1 MKHYSWL
8 KTKNTSFFFK
18 MVRCVVFWGFKL
30 VYRNKIYGLSH
41 FYPGPAL
48 IAANHTSFL
57 DPPIVSVSS
66 PQEVH
71 FLARKTLFKNPLFG
85 AMIRSLNSHPVSGQ
99 AEDVAVFKTIVSLLR
114 EKKKVIIF
122 PEGKRSLDGKIGDIK
137 PGIALLLA
145 RTEAAVIPT
154 YIHGTFEAWNR
165 KRVLPKLYGKTA
177 VVFGSP
183 IFYKPEHHKDKKSA
197 QREITEKLHKALHD
211 LQDWYLAGAKGNP
224 P

>member
-8 KTKNTSFFFK
+8 RSKHTSPFFK
-18 MVRCVVFWGFKL
+18 FVRCVVYWGFRVL
-30 VYRNKIYGLSH
+30 YRHKIYGLSH

-57 DPPIVSVSS
+57 DPPIVSVSA

-71 FLARKTLFKNPLFG
+71 FLARKTLFNNPIFG
-85 AMIRSLNSHPVSGQ
+85 ALIRKLNSHPVSGK
-99 AEDVAVFKTIVSLLR
+99 AEDVTVFKTIVALLK

-122 PEGKRSLDGKIGDIK
+122 PEGKRSLDGKIGEIK

-145 RTEAAVIPT
+145 RTEAAIIPAYIQGT
-154 YIHGTFEAWNR
+154 YEIWGR
-165 KRVLPKLYGKTA
+165 KRAFPKLIGKTA
-177 VVFGSP
+177 IVFGSP
-183 IFYKPEHHKDKKSA
+183 IFYKPVAGIDRKNAQKDVT
-197 QREITEKLHKALHD
+197 QKLEEALHN
-211 LQDWYLAGAKGNP
+211 LKDWYEAGAKGTP

>member
-8 KTKNTSFFFK
+8 RTKQTSFLFK
-18 MVRCVVFWGFKL
+18 FIRCTVYWGFRIF
-30 VYRNKIYGLSH
+30 YRHKIYGLGH

-85 AMIRSLNSHPVSGQ
+85 LLIRKLNSHPVSGQ
-99 AEDVAVFKTIVSLLR
+99 AEDVAVFKTIVGLLKER
-114 EKKKVIIF
+114 KKVIIF
-122 PEGKRSLDGKIGDIK
+122 PEGKRSFNGQIGEIK

-145 RTEAAVIPT
+145 RTEAAVIPA
-154 YIHGTFEAWNR
+154 YIHGAYEVWSR
-165 KRVLPKLYGKTA
+165 KRALPKLFGRTA
-177 VVFGSP
+177 IVFGSP
-183 IFYKPEHHKDKKSA
+183 IFYDNSKGKDRKEA
-197 QREITEKLHKALHD
+197 QREVTQNLQSALHA
-211 LQDWYLAGAKGNP
+211 LKDWYDSGAKGTP